1 MNSRGQMPR
10 TPIDELTIDMT
21 NPIQTSSNAELEAEL
36 EAFNALCA
44 RLAEFGS
51 EINSE
56 MADGMLTAFAVAPL
70 ALPLSQQVQLL
81 FGGAFERCFA
91 DPDDSGQAMLVLS
104 RRQQVLMK
112 QLDAQSL
119 LDDPTLLRMQP
130 LMQEWDDA
138 ARSELLAKG
147 EFDAEDVQQMVTG
160 AAWSIGF
167 FFAVEAMLEMDDV
180 WPLPVDAEAIAIYE
194 ELTSHVFALSF
205 ADDSEDLAEHL
216 AELRARH
223 AKAQQTTARDHAPP
237 TRDELIDEACG
248 AVQDLRIWWLA
259 HGPKP
264 APRVVS
270 AKLGRNEV
278 CFCGSGK
285 KYKKCHGAA

>member
-1 MNSRGQMPR
+1 
-10 TPIDELTIDMT
+10 MT
-21 NPIQTSSNAELEAEL
+21 AHIQTISETELETEIDGEL
-36 EAFNALCA
+36 EAFSALCE

-51 EINSE
+51 EVNGE
-56 MADGMLTAFAVAPL
+56 MADGMLTAFVVAPL
-70 ALPLSQQVQLL
+70 AVPLSQQIQIL
-81 FGGAFERCFA
+81 FGDGFERCFA
-91 DPDDSGQAMLVLS
+91 DPDAASQAMAVLS

-112 QLDAQSL
+112 QLDAQAL
-119 LDDPTLLRMQP
+119 LDDPTRLRVAP

-147 EFDAEDVQQMVTG
+147 EFDAEEVQQMVTG
-160 AAWSIGF
+160 AVWSIGF

-180 WPLPVDAEAIAIYE
+180 WPLPDDAEAIAIYE
-194 ELTSHVFALSF
+194 ELIGHVFALSF

-216 AELRARH
+216 ADHRARH
-223 AKAQQTTARDHAPP
+223 PSAYQATARDKAPP

-264 APRVVS
+264 APRVAG
-270 AKLGRNEV
+270 AKPGRNEV